1 MPRRGAAVKSKTPR
15 EIASGREARS
25 SKMTAALMTARRAQP
40 LKGSVRA
47 PGDKSISH
55 RALILGALARGETQ
69 VEGLLEGEDV
79 KRSAGAMRAFGAEVE
94 RLGEGAWRVVGRGV
108 FAEPADVID
117 CGNAG
122 TGVRLIMGT
131 MATSPITAR
140 VRPVAVWLSRAF
152 PQNSL
157 LHVGN

>member
-1 MPRRGAAVKSKTPR
+1 
-15 EIASGREARS
+15 
-25 SKMTAALMTARRAQP
+25 MTAALMTARRAQP

-94 RLGEGAWRVVGRGV
+94 TAADQAGLVQPGANHGRDAAGPSGPRPGRPAVGARQ
-108 FAEPADVID
+108 
-117 CGNAG
+117 
-122 TGVRLIMGT
+122 T
-131 MATSPITAR
+131 MAAD
-140 VRPVAVWLSRAF
+140 
-152 PQNSL
+152 
-157 LHVGN
+157 